1 MIGDNIFETA
11 QNAQNTALNTYGN
24 MAQSS
29 YLDYMNPYIDDV
41 IGRTR
46 NDMEESRKMAMN
58 TLGQEANAAGAFGGS
73 RFGIQN
79 ALLSSEYDKNF
90 GDIAATARA
99 QGFDKAQQFAQN
111 AQSTG
116 ASGLTGLGSQMFG
129 QGLTGMREQQKMS
142 EMAQREEQQL
152 LDAAKAET
160 LAKLG
165 YPEEALKIYA
175 GIFSTLPSD
184 TVVEGEKPGL
194 FDILTSIGS
203 LPAGYSFFPG
213 T

>member
-1 MIGDNIFETA
+1 MIGDNIFGTA
-11 QNAQNTALNTYGN
+11 MNAQNTAVNTYGN

-41 IGRTR
+41 IDRTR
-46 NDMEESRKMAMN
+46 TDMEQSRQMAMN
-58 TLGQEANAAGAFGGS
+58 SLGQEANAAGAFGGS
-73 RFGIQN
+73 RQGIQN

-90 GDIAATARA
+90 GDIAAKARM
-99 QGFDKAQQFAQN
+99 QGFDRANQFAQN

-129 QGLTGMREQQKMS
+129 QGLTGMREQQRLS
-142 EMAQREEQQL
+142 DSVRRDEQQL
-152 LDAAKAET
+152 LDAARAET
-160 LAKLG
+160 LSKLG
-165 YPEEALKIYA
+165 YPEEALQIYSNLF
-175 GIFSTLPSD
+175 GGLPRENI
-184 TVVEGEKPGL
+184 VEGEKPGL

-203 LPAGYSFFPG
+203 LPAGYSLFG

>member
-1 MIGDNIFETA
+1 MIGDNIFDTA
-11 QNAQNTALNTYGN
+11 MNAQNTAVNTYGN

-41 IGRTR
+41 IDRTR
-46 NDMEESRKMAMN
+46 NDMEQSRQMAMN
-58 TLGQEANAAGAFGGS
+58 SLGQEANAAGAFGGS
-73 RFGIQN
+73 RQGIQN

-90 GDIAATARA
+90 GDIAAKARQ
-99 QGFDKAQQFAQN
+99 QGFDRANQFAQN

-129 QGLTGMREQQKMS
+129 QGLTGMREQQRLS
-142 EMAQREEQQL
+142 DSARRDEQQL
-152 LDAAKAET
+152 LDAARAET
-160 LAKLG
+160 LSKLG
-165 YPEEALKIYA
+165 YPEEALAIYA
-175 GIFSTLPSD
+175 GLFNTLPSD

-203 LPAGYSFFPG
+203 LPAGYSLFG
-213 T
+213 

>member
-11 QNAQNTALNTYGN
+11 QNAQNTALDTYGN

-29 YLDYMNPYIDDV
+29 YLDYMNPYIDEV

-58 TLGQEANAAGAFGGS
+58 SLGQEANAAGAFGGS

-99 QGFDKAQQFAQN
+99 QGFDKANQFAQN
-111 AQSTG
+111 AQTTG
-116 ASGLTGLGSQMFG
+116 ASGLTGLGAQMFG
-129 QGLTGMREQQKMS
+129 QGLTGMREQQNLS
-142 EMAQREEQQL
+142 EKSQREEQQL
-152 LDAAKAET
+152 LDAARAET

-165 YPEEALKIYA
+165 YPEEALAIYA
-175 GIFSTLPSD
+175 GLFNTLPSD
-184 TVVEGEKPGL
+184 KVVEGEKPGL

-203 LPAGYSFFPG
+203 LPAGYSLFG